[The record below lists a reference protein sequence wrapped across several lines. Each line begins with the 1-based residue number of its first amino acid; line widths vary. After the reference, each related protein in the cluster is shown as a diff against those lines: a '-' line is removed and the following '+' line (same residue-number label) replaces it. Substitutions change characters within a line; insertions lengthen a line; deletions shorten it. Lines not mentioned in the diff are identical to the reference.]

1 MLNNKVRDLIQCQSI
16 RMFSDIKALKTLSI
30 ISDIIDQKTTVM
42 SEQISSL
49 LACVVESMEESQESL
64 VVALQEST

>member
-1 MLNNKVRDLIQCQSI
+1 MRNNKVRNLI
-16 RMFSDIKALKTLSI
+16 RMS
-30 ISDIIDQKTTVM
+30 SDIIDQKTTVT

-49 LACVVESMEESQESL
+49 LACVVEGMEDSQESL

>member
-1 MLNNKVRDLIQCQSI
+1 
-16 RMFSDIKALKTLSI
+16 MFSDIKALKTLSI

>member
-1 MLNNKVRDLIQCQSI
+1 MRNNKVRNLI
-16 RMFSDIKALKTLSI
+16 RMSSDIKALKALSI
-30 ISDIIDQKTTVM
+30 IPDIIDQK

-49 LACVVESMEESQESL
+49 LTCVVESMEDSQESL

>member
-1 MLNNKVRDLIQCQSI
+1 
-16 RMFSDIKALKTLSI
+16 MFSDIKALKTLSI
-30 ISDIIDQKTTVM
+30 ISDIIDQKTTFM

>member
-1 MLNNKVRDLIQCQSI
+1 MLNNKVRNLI

-30 ISDIIDQKTTVM
+30 ISDIINQKTTVM